1 MLPERGGRAT
11 HLAWFQQSELDD
23 NNLAPAGDKGNRGV
37 RVVDE
42 MNPCGKGT
50 KGSPTSG
57 RKTTD
62 VAFWTA
68 RSTTLV
74 ERGAFKAHRGME
86 WTIVRASMLV
96 ATWWSVT
103 LDAQSEQSGSRGETG
118 LA

>member
-23 NNLAPAGDKGNRGV
+23 NNLAPTGDKGNRGV

-57 RKTTD
+57 RKMTD

-74 ERGAFKAHRGME
+74 ERGAFKAHRGIE
-86 WTIVRASMLV
+86 WTIAWASMLA

-103 LDAQSEQSGSRGETG
+103 LDAQSERSGSRGETR